1 MRAVAKKIV
10 SLRMIVF
17 ACKMPGV
24 GEKSL
29 KILHRKYCLEQF
41 VSFFKSYRL
50 GQQPHI
56 SPGSRSIN

>member
-24 GEKSL
+24 RLSVKDTQGITRNVYVGEMCHGDEVLQYKNTHYMAL
-29 KILHRKYCLEQF
+29 LI
-41 VSFFKSYRL
+41 
-50 GQQPHI
+50 
-56 SPGSRSIN
+56 